1 MPSQLFEP
9 GNKAAPGGKRE
20 GAGRPRKGQVAASQL
35 VKMVIEANATKLAN
49 QYIKRAL
56 DKYGDRVLCHAIDK
70 LLPDDRNVTI
80 QPTAIIHQFIQ
91 FGANPDN
98 SNTIQLSAEGLS
110 NPVLGGDDTGTQE
123 KGSDDMAS
131 QVRQG
136 QDSIKFRSFANVPR
150 KRR

>member
-1 MPSQLFEP
+1 MLFEP

-20 GAGRPRKGQVAASQL
+20 GAGRPRKGQMAASQL

-70 LLPDDRNVTI
+70 LLPNDNVTA
-80 QPTAIIHQFIQ
+80 QPTTIIHQFIQ
-91 FGANPDN
+91 FGAPSD
-98 SNTIQLSAEGLS
+98 SDSIQLHPEELPS
-110 NPVLGGDDTGTQE
+110 PVLGGDDTGAKE
-123 KGSDDMAS
+123 AGGNDMAS
-131 QVRQG
+131 EKRQG
-136 QDSIKFRSFANVPR
+136 QDSIEFSSFAVLPG